1 MDVMMANTLETIGS
15 GTQVSHHL
23 EIELGGLMKL
33 IEPIVAWLMKGQI
46 V

>member
-1 MDVMMANTLETIGS
+1 MMANT
-15 GTQVSHHL
+15 L